1 MYSHALRSGF
11 ARRRHYLITVSYT
24 HLYLGRFEKLPE
36 DGKACQSAEI
46 YQQEVLAKDENGYQG
61 LALLMDTVE
70 VTGVKGVF
78 VNKEAIENFF
88 SRLEK

>member
-1 MYSHALRSGF
+1 MEMISKQVAQLGFYSNS
-11 ARRRHYLITVSYT
+11 VVN
-24 HLYLGRFEKLPE
+24 KL
-36 DGKACQSAEI
+36 
-46 YQQEVLAKDENGYQG
+46 QQEVLAKDENGYQG

>member
-1 MYSHALRSGF
+1 MLQNPADSNWQNLHIISLKAI
-11 ARRRHYLITVSYT
+11 IT
-24 HLYLGRFEKLPE
+24 LGRFEKLPE

>member
-1 MYSHALRSGF
+1 M
-11 ARRRHYLITVSYT
+11 
-24 HLYLGRFEKLPE
+24 
-36 DGKACQSAEI
+36 
-46 YQQEVLAKDENGYQG
+46 AKDENGYQG

>member
-1 MYSHALRSGF
+1 MTES
-11 ARRRHYLITVSYT
+11 T
-24 HLYLGRFEKLPE
+24 HNFFEGNYYLGRFEKLPE

-70 VTGVKGVF
+70 VTGVKGVLAG
-78 VNKEAIENFF
+78 VCLTIIRTRILVAVTG
-88 SRLEK
+88 SVTMA

>member
-1 MYSHALRSGF
+1 MRKTMILLFLSFLLVACSDSPVCY
-11 ARRRHYLITVSYT
+11 Y
-24 HLYLGRFEKLPE
+24 YLGRFEKLPE
-36 DGKACQSAEI
+36 DGKACQLTDI
-46 YQQEVLAKDENGYQG
+46 YQQEVLAKNENGYQG

-70 VTGVKGVF
+70 MAGAKGVF

>member
-1 MYSHALRSGF
+1 M
-11 ARRRHYLITVSYT
+11 
-24 HLYLGRFEKLPE
+24 
-36 DGKACQSAEI
+36 
-46 YQQEVLAKDENGYQG
+46 AKNENGYQG

-70 VTGVKGVF
+70 MAGAKGVF